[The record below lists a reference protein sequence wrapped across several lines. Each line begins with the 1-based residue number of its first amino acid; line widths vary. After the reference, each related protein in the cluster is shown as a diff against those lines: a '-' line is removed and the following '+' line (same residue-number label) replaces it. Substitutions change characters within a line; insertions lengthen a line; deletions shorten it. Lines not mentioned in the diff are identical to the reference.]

1 MADKIADLK
10 KLKINSIR
18 LIFTVEKFAQ
28 CDKIIDMYL
37 DAQKGICTTYFNK
50 IYSRMNTLQEVEEN
64 THKLNEYKNIYGN
77 IIGISKND
85 LSEYLENMESKMNKK
100 YIDLYAKQ
108 SRQSLI
114 VGYQNKLS
122 KLISKIAYWIESKAQ

>member
-1 MADKIADLK
+1 
-10 KLKINSIR
+10 
-18 LIFTVEKFAQ
+18 
-28 CDKIIDMYL
+28 MYL

-114 VGYQNKLS
+114 VVYQNKLS
-122 KLISKIAYWIESKAQ
+122 KLISKISHWIESKAQ